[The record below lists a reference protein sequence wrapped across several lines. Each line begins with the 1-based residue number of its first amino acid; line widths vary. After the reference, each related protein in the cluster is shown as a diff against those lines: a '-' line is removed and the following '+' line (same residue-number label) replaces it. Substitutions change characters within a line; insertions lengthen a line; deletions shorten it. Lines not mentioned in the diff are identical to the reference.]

1 MFELDPFTRVFV
13 TIAVIILGVFILLV
27 LASWLKDFSLELR
40 YLNNEIKRTRGR
52 EKEHWIRKR
61 RKLWMSILPFIKY

>member
-13 TIAVIILGVFILLV
+13 TIAVIILGVFVMLIF
-27 LASWLKDFSLELR
+27 ASWLKDFSLELR

-52 EKEHWIRKR
+52 EQEHWIRER
-61 RKLWMSILPFIKY
+61 RKLWMSILPFVKY

>member
-13 TIAVIILGVFILLV
+13 TIAVIILGVFVMLIFT
-27 LASWLKDFSLELR
+27 SWLKDFSLELR

-52 EKEHWIRKR
+52 EQEYWIRKR
-61 RKLWMSILPFIKY
+61 RKLWMSILPFVKY

>member
-13 TIAVIILGVFILLV
+13 TIAVIILGVFVMLIFT
-27 LASWLKDFSLELR
+27 SWLKDFSLELR

-52 EKEHWIRKR
+52 EQEYWIRKR
-61 RKLWMSILPFIKY
+61 RKLWISILPFVKY